1 MNIIFSLITTLSL
14 ILLLIKNPQGI
25 LETFSSSTNKAI
37 NISITLICV
46 YAVWLGIIEILNAT
60 KLNKKIAKLLKPLI
74 SKLFKTTEENTIE
87 NLSICFASNL
97 LGLGGVAT
105 PLAIDS
111 MKLLEEQ
118 KNNNGQVMLFVISA
132 SSIQI
137 FPLSVIQ
144 LLYQNGAISPYD
156 IFIPSLIASAIST
169 IIGVL
174 LVKVFS

>member
-1 MNIIFSLITTLSL
+1 MNIIFTLISFLS
-14 ILLLIKNPQGI
+14 ILLLTFKNPESI
-25 LETFSSSTNKAI
+25 LEIFSSSTQKAV
-37 NISITLICV
+37 NLSITLIAV

-60 KLNKKIAKLLKPLI
+60 KLNKKIANFLKPLI
-74 SKLFKTTEENTIE
+74 SKLFNTEDPSTVE

-111 MKLLEEQ
+111 MKQLEEQ
-118 KNNNGQVMLFVISA
+118 KNYNGQIMLFVISA

-144 LLYQNGAISPYD
+144 LLAQNGASNPYD
-156 IFIPSLIASAIST
+156 IFIPSLIASAICT
-169 IIGVL
+169 IISFI
-174 LVKVFS
+174 LVKVFT